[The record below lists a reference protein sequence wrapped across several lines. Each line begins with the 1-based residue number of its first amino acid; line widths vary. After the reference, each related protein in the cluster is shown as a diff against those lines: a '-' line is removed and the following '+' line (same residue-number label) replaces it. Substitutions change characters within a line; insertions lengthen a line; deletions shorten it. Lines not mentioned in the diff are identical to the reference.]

1 MVSDGG
7 GIRRQSTDDFQSSE
21 NTLHDNIM
29 MGMTGIN
36 RVVIQVVAEVPV
48 RDYREG
54 NLGNDGRRL

>member
-7 GIRRQSTDDFQSSE
+7 GIRRQSTDDFQSSG

-36 RVVIQVVAEVPV
+36 RVVIHIIQVVAEVPV
-48 RDYREG
+48 RAYR
-54 NLGNDGRRL
+54 

>member
-7 GIRRQSTDDFQSSE
+7 GIRRQSTDDFQSSG

-36 RVVIQVVAEVPV
+36 RVVIQVVAEVPA
-48 RDYREG
+48 RAYR
-54 NLGNDGRRL
+54 